1 MENNIFYT
9 SQMTFSVSKDEYNTI
24 KSIIES
30 IEDLD
35 IEDDY
40 LHIDVKSE
48 IEFMSIGLSD
58 LDDNSVR
65 ELLIKKFN
73 SILGNIPSGI
83 DYIVVKIGDD
93 NNSSIESRVYINISV
108 LDTLDDLIDTLG
120 IRDYYPLFKYTKN
133 IKRNDDTLLTI
144 PLKEDEFKR
153 KILELVCSVLNT
165 PLLKNIDY
173 ISFRKVK

>member
-1 MENNIFYT
+1 MANNIFYT
-9 SQMTFSVSKDEYNTI
+9 SEMTFNTSKDDYNTI

-40 LHIDVKSE
+40 LYIDVKSE
-48 IEFMSIGLSD
+48 TEFMSIGLSD
-58 LDDNSVR
+58 LDDSVR

-73 SILGNIPSGI
+73 SILGNIPSGV
-83 DYIVVKIGDD
+83 DYIVVKIGD
-93 NNSSIESRVYINISV
+93 NNSSIESRVYINVSV
-108 LDTLDDLIDTLG
+108 LDRLDDLIDTIG

-144 PLKEDEFKR
+144 PLKEDDFKR
-153 KILELVCSVLNT
+153 KILELVGSVLNT